1 MSTLTFSIPLG
12 SVDLDKL
19 LTDDDYRREAQRL
32 LPDALTRIGEKTAE
46 VAWNELQKGFRGIPG
61 FKANSSSSDKSRFIR
76 EGGENHRRN
85 ASAQDRRAI
94 EDHIIQQLRE
104 MKRKAG

>member
-19 LTDDDYRREAQRL
+19 ESDEDFRREAQRL
-32 LPDALTRIGEKTAE
+32 VPDALTRIGEKTAE
-46 VAWNELQKGFRGIPG
+46 VAWTALQKSFRGIPG
-61 FKANSSSSDKSRFIR
+61 FKGNSSSSDKSRFIR
-76 EGGENHRRN
+76 EGGQNHRRS

-94 EDHIIQQLRE
+94 EDHIIEQLRE
-104 MKRKAG
+104 MKDNAG